1 MGCNRVSTPGLVRS
15 VTSKAA
21 IKLKLVWSNRT
32 TQLQTIDTVKIK
44 LQSNYFDLVHILV
57 SSFKDEQRGKSRQV
71 ASLTLTDHILQR
83 SQGVNIP
90 QTKQEGARRRW
101 PTPFLKPNRP
111 LQHAS
116 KKYLSFS
123 YSYLEI
129 RSCCF
134 CIIRKK

>member
-21 IKLKLVWSNRT
+21 IKLKLVWSNRM

-44 LQSNYFDLVHILV
+44 LQSNYLDLVHILV

-83 SQGVNIP
+83 
-90 QTKQEGARRRW
+90 
-101 PTPFLKPNRP
+101 L
-111 LQHAS
+111 
-116 KKYLSFS
+116 
-123 YSYLEI
+123 
-129 RSCCF
+129 
-134 CIIRKK
+134 